1 MYRRTRFSPTRV
13 TYTYDDDGS
22 QTTENRGGVT
32 TGYVYDDENRLTKIT
47 HPDAT
52 LSTYTYA
59 GDGMRRT
66 VHEPG
71 TSIKTMVWDGSD
83 YLGEV

>member
-1 MYRRTRFSPTRV
+1 M
-13 TYTYDDDGS
+13 
-22 QTTENRGGVT
+22 T
-32 TGYVYDDENRLTKIT
+32 TGYVYDDENRMTKIT

-71 TSIKTMVWDGSD
+71 TTVKTMVWDGSD
-83 YLGEV
+83 YLLEKQ